1 MSLLTLGAGLVANF
15 EDIAAFDG
23 AGVAAD
29 DGSSGTI
36 GERGA
41 RESRNEAQLAN
52 GGLGG
57 GADGRAP

>member
-15 EDIAAFDG
+15 EDIAALDG

-41 RESRNEAQLAN
+41 
-52 GGLGG
+52 
-57 GADGRAP
+57 